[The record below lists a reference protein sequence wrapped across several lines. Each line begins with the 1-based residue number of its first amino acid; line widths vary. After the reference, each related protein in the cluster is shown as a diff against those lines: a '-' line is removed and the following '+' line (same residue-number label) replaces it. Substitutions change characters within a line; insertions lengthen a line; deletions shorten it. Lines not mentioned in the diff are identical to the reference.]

1 MDVKVEAIKS
11 SQVYLYMAYKPN
23 KINQRYL
30 ESKIKLK
37 TLQQWVPIG
46 MPYFNTWHSE
56 ILH

>member
-11 SQVYLYMAYKPN
+11 SQIYLYIAYKPN

-46 MPYFNTWHSE
+46 MPYFNT
-56 ILH
+56 